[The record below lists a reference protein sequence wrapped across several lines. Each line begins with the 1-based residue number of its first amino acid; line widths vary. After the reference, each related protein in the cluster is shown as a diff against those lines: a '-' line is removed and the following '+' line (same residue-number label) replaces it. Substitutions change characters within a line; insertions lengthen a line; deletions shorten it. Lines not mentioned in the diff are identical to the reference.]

1 MSGKDE
7 RKRSGCHRMKLKCM
21 PTGRRPLSFA
31 EPGHALP
38 QVSSLPFLISR
49 LLSSFLR
56 SPLPM
61 PSHSP
66 NELAARP
73 AQRSLVLVQP
83 TGLLVSMT
91 LVLGSLLL
99 LINGLKLVDNPTLG
113 RKVAGVLLG
122 LGVLGAG
129 YRRAR
134 GNRPRLLRFDR
145 EALHLGPLG
154 HQPGP
159 PTETIPLRSIVAYT
173 YWLRLRRWQ
182 VFAQCHLRLELAD
195 GRMLYLADRPGTRP
209 DDPTGTVRLDV
220 LAKRLARRAKS
231 RSGLLRRPLFFQ
243 TRTAQALLWAS
254 GGALALGG
262 GLLGLGHDTGL
273 LLLPPSITYACLY
286 YLGRANAD
294 FGQ

>member
-1 MSGKDE
+1 
-7 RKRSGCHRMKLKCM
+7 
-21 PTGRRPLSFA
+21 
-31 EPGHALP
+31 
-38 QVSSLPFLISR
+38 
-49 LLSSFLR
+49 
-56 SPLPM
+56 M

-145 EALHLGPLG
+145 EALYLEPLG
-154 HQPGP
+154 LLPGP
-159 PTETIPLRSIVAYT
+159 PTETIPWRSIVAYT

-195 GRMLYLADRPGTRP
+195 GRLLHLADRPGSRS

-243 TRTAQALLWAS
+243 TRAARALLWVS
-254 GGALALGG
+254 GGTLAGAL
-262 GLLGLGHDTGL
+262 GLLGLGYEAGI

-286 YLGRANAD
+286 YLGRADAD
-294 FGQ
+294 LGQ